1 MKFRRNWLIFL
12 EYTRRPL
19 AELEDESDDPYIR
32 RLQNS
37 IQRIKHS
44 RKMEEKYMQFQEM
57 LKEEHKEG
65 YEEGYGEGHE
75 EGRHHFAFDMILD
88 GLLSLQ
94 SGAERLNMK
103 PEELKQK
110 LDEYRLTKEK
120 NPEKAE

>member
-1 MKFRRNWLIFL
+1 
-12 EYTRRPL
+12 
-19 AELEDESDDPYIR
+19 
-32 RLQNS
+32 
-37 IQRIKHS
+37 
-44 RKMEEKYMQFQEM
+44 MQFQEM

-75 EGRHHFAFDMILD
+75 DGYGEGHEDGYGKGRHHFAFDMILD
-88 GLLSLQ
+88 GLLSLE

-110 LDEYRLTKEK
+110 LDEYRLTKER